1 MIAQVFETTG
11 ATNQEPTEEFRK
23 FAEDALTEGRKHDGV
38 EATLQLWDPA
48 NGRMLVINLFRDRAA
63 MEAFQEYSNAKIAE
77 VEAMNPDIKVPEG
90 DVYTEVIAL
99 L

>member
-11 ATNQEPTEEFRK
+11 PTGEPTEEFRK
-23 FAEDALTEGRKHDGV
+23 FAEDALGQGRAMDGC
-38 EATLQLWDPA
+38 EATLSLINP
-48 NGRMLVINLFRDRAA
+48 NTGKGLVINLFRDQAA
-63 MEAFQEYSNAKIAE
+63 MDAFQAYSNAKIAE
-77 VEAMNPDIKVPEG
+77 AEKLTGTKVPAP

>member
-11 ATNQEPTEEFRK
+11 PVGPPSDEMRK
-23 FAEDALTEGRKHDGV
+23 FTDEALAEGRKRDGC
-38 EATLQLWDPA
+38 EGTLSLGDPST
-48 NGRMLVINLFRDRAA
+48 GKTLIVNLFRDQAA
-63 MEAFQEYSNAKIAE
+63 MDAFQAYSNEKIAE
-77 VEAMNPDIKVPEG
+77 AEKLTPGVKVPAP